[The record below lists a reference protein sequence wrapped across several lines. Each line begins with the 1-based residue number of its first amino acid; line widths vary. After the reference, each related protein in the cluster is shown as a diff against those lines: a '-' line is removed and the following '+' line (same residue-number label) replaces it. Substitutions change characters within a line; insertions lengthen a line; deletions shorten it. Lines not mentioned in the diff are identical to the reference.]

1 MCDLLK
7 EDNVMH
13 IIYALKKTPGMVS
26 YKEGRLNYTNIMK
39 KKWFRFFDSW
49 FNKIAYRGMAVLT
62 VISILLMAFSSGG
75 EFFAYL
81 VLVVFS
87 SSILAYTVRQ
97 QRYDIL
103 VESLVENEH
112 NNGN

>member
-1 MCDLLK
+1 MRHCLF
-7 EDNVMH
+7 
-13 IIYALKKTPGMVS
+13 A
-26 YKEGRLNYTNIMK
+26 RLNCLGQSLRFYTQLAHPAK
-39 KKWFRFFDSW
+39 FQ
-49 FNKIAYRGMAVLT
+49 ALQ
-62 VISILLMAFSSGG
+62 LLYEFGMAFSSGG